1 MAPHYDTRE
10 MQLYTGPIVAVTA
23 SIREEEAPRRV
34 QLNAAYLTAMEN
46 AGLVPLV
53 VPPLADPA
61 AADRILA
68 GVDGL
73 VLTGGGDVAP
83 EYFGEKRHPK
93 LGTVNL
99 ARDATEIALI
109 SAARRLRMPV
119 LAICRGIQVLNVECG
134 GSLIQ
139 DIAAQRPGALE
150 HDGHGARG
158 EAVHPVRIE
167 EDSIL
172 GLATGATRLNVN
184 SLHHQAIDRLGGGLR
199 VTATSPDGIIEGV
212 ESTDDWWIL
221 AVQWHPEEM
230 DRSAQPGAEPGPLFA
245 AFAESVRSA

>member
-1 MAPHYDTRE
+1 
-10 MQLYTGPIVAVTA
+10 LYAGPVVAVTA
-23 SIREEEAPRRV
+23 TIREEDSPRRV
-34 QLNAAYLTAMEN
+34 RLNAAYVTALEN

-68 GVDGL
+68 AVDGL
-73 VLTGGGDVAP
+73 LLTGGEDVAP
-83 EYFGEKRHPK
+83 EYFGEEPHPK
-93 LGTVNL
+93 LGSVSK

-109 SAARRLRMPV
+109 SAARRLRIPLM
-119 LAICRGIQVLNVECG
+119 AICRGIQVLNVESG

-139 DIAAQRPGALE
+139 DIAAQRPDALE
-150 HDGHGARG
+150 HNGSGPRGAALH
-158 EAVHPVRIE
+158 AVDID

-172 GLATGATRLNVN
+172 GLATGAGRLDVN
-184 SLHHQAIDRLGGGLR
+184 SLHHQAIDRLGDGLR
-199 VTATSPDGIIEGV
+199 VTARAPDGIIEGV
-212 ESTDDWWIL
+212 ESTDDWWVL

-230 DRSAQPGAEPGPLFA
+230 DAAARPGAEPGPLFK

>member
-1 MAPHYDTRE
+1 MH
-10 MQLYTGPIVAVTA
+10 TGPVVAVTA
-23 SIREEEAPRRV
+23 AIREEEEPRRV
-34 QLNAAYLTAMEN
+34 RLNVAYLTALEN

-53 VPPLADPA
+53 VPPLSDPS

-73 VLTGGGDVAP
+73 LLTGGGDVAP
-83 EYFGEKRHPK
+83 EYFGEEPHPK
-93 LGTVNL
+93 LGSVSK
-99 ARDATEIALI
+99 ARDATEMALI

-119 LAICRGIQVLNVECG
+119 MAICRGIQVLNVECG

-150 HDGHGARG
+150 HEGRG
-158 EAVHPVRIE
+158 PRDAAVHPVEIE

-172 GLATGATRLNVN
+172 GLATGAGRLDVN
-184 SLHHQAIDRLGGGLR
+184 SIHHQSINRLGDGLR
-199 VTATSPDGIIEGV
+199 VTATAPDGIIEGV
-212 ESTDDWWIL
+212 ESTDDWWVL

-230 DRSAQPGAEPGPLFA
+230 DLASRPGTEPGPLFK

>member
-1 MAPHYDTRE
+1 
-10 MQLYTGPIVAVTA
+10 
-23 SIREEEAPRRV
+23 
-34 QLNAAYLTAMEN
+34 LNAAYLTALEN

-53 VPPLADPA
+53 IPPLADPH

-73 VLTGGGDVAP
+73 VLTGGEDVAP
-83 EYFGEKRHPK
+83 DYFGEERHPA
-93 LGTVNL
+93 LGTVNKV
-99 ARDATEIALI
+99 RDATEIALI

-150 HDGHGARG
+150 HDGHAGGRS
-158 EAVHPVRIE
+158 ETPHAVEIE
-167 EDSIL
+167 ESSIL
-172 GLATGATRLNVN
+172 SLATGARQMQVN
-184 SLHHQAIDRLGGGLR
+184 SLHHQAIDRLGDGLR
-199 VTATSPDGIIEGV
+199 VTATAPDGIIEGV
-212 ESTDDWWIL
+212 ESSDDWWVL

-230 DRSAQPGAEPGPLFA
+230 DRCAEPGAEPGPLFK
-245 AFAESVRSA
+245 AFAEAVRAA